1 MRRTSSLPGPLVLLV
16 VASLA
21 LAGCSGGGEAAEPE
35 TVETTHLDGTV
46 EEVEVPEE
54 PQTWPLT
61 GTEVAGTAAPRRA
74 TRCSSRRWTTRRPA
88 APSWASRTPTW
99 SSRSWSRAASPA
111 WPPSSTPTSR
121 APWVPCARCAPPT
134 SASWRRSEA
143 SIVTSGAANI
153 TLNRIDGA
161 GITHYGEGYEGFF
174 RESSRSAPYNLMAN
188 LTDVAST
195 IKDKL
200 ARPDDYLPWGT
211 ADDLPKGPKA
221 TSINA
226 DFGNHTTT
234 WQYGDGRYAN
244 TNSFAA
250 ADDQFPADSVLVL
263 RVQVGDAGYR
273 DPAGY
278 PVPETKFVGEGAAVL
293 FHAGRV
299 IRGTWKKKELTS
311 PLELSTKQGDLT
323 VPAGRVWIE
332 LVPAV
337 NGDLT
342 WAK

>member
-1 MRRTSSLPGPLVLLV
+1 M
-16 VASLA
+16 
-21 LAGCSGGGEAAEPE
+21 
-35 TVETTHLDGTV
+35 
-46 EEVEVPEE
+46 
-54 PQTWPLT
+54 
-61 GTEVAGTAAPRRA
+61 
-74 TRCSSRRWTTRRPA
+74 
-88 APSWASRTPTW
+88 
-99 SSRSWSRAASPA
+99 
-111 WPPSSTPTSR
+111 
-121 APWVPCARCAPPT
+121 
-134 SASWRRSEA
+134 
-143 SIVTSGAANI
+143 TSGAAPV
-153 TLNRIDGA
+153 TLNRIAGA
-161 GITHYGEGYEGFF
+161 GITHYGEGYKGFF

-188 LTDVAST
+188 LEDVAST

-200 ARPDDYLPWGT
+200 VRPDDYLPWGT

-221 TSINA
+221 TTVNA

-244 TNSFAA
+244 TNSYAA

-299 IRGTWKKKELTS
+299 IRGTWSKKDLTS

-342 WAK
+342 WTK